1 MSARKY
7 AIQGDYEINNEA
19 EQRLFQTD

>member
-1 MSARKY
+1 MTATKY

-19 EQRLFQTD
+19 EQRLLQTD